1 MPDLLDRTARQVRLP
16 GGIVHALR
24 KADSNSLGGGRRYW
38 TACGR
43 MLTAAEGAV
52 LTTHEV
58 FCSCCERMTS

>member
-16 GGIVHALR
+16 GGIVHKLR
-24 KADSNSLGGGRRYW
+24 DADTSPLGGRRYW
-38 TACGR
+38 TVCGR

-58 FCSCCERMTS
+58 FCSCCERAMS